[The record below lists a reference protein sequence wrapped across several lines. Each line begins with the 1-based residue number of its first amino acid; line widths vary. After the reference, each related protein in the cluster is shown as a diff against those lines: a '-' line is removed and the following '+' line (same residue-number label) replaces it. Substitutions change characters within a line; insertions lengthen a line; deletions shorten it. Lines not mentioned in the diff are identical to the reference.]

1 MFFWF
6 KNKTKL
12 FSYFLVQLGLGKKKK
27 TRFRKQWIWP
37 PSVVSVIPLETPS

>member
-12 FSYFLVQLGLGKKKK
+12 FSYFLVQLGLGKKK

>member
-6 KNKTKL
+6 KNKTV
-12 FSYFLVQLGLGKKKK
+12 FIFPCPVRVGKNPC
-27 TRFRKQWIWP
+27 FRKQWIWP